1 MQEKRQH
8 RSEVEMFAQVSAWD
22 QSGQTQKSYCAA
34 QDIPLCVFTY
44 WVKRYRD
51 SNKGSETK
59 GIGFSE
65 VELPVAGG
73 VGEVF
78 ARIRFSSGVEIEFSH
93 RVESSYLRSLLL

>member
-1 MQEKRQH
+1 MKEKRKH

-22 QSGQTQKSYCAA
+22 QSGQRQKSYCAA
-34 QDIPLCVFTY
+34 QDIPLCVFSY

-51 SNKGSETK
+51 SYNVSETK
-59 GIGFSE
+59 ESGFSE
-65 VELPVAGG
+65 VELPGAGG

-78 ARIRFSSGVEIEFSH
+78 ARIRFSSGVELEFRH